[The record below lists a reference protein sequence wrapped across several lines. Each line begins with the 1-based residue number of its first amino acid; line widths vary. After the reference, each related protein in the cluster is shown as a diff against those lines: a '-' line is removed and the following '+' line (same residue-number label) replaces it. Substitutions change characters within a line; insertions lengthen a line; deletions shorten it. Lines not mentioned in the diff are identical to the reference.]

1 MKIKKETVP
10 NYIAPTDGTR
20 HMTLNDARH
29 HELTIL
35 FGGLNH
41 EAKAGEIAAFCQ
53 VNAGILCDL
62 LKTRKARATRA
73 KAKAK
78 AKAPAVAA

>member
-20 HMTLNDARH
+20 HSTLEDAKH

-53 VNAGILCDL
+53 VNAGILYSL
-62 LKTRKARATRA
+62 LKARKVRAMRA
-73 KAKAK
+73 KVKAK
-78 AKAPAVAA
+78 SPAVAAA